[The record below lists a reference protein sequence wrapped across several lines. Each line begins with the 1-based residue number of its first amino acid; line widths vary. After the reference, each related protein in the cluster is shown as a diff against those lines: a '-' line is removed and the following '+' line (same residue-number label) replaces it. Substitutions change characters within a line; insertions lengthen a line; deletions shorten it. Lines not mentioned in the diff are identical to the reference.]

1 MGDAYMPP
9 VIGGTGLLYA
19 TYVSLGASALAA
31 FSLAAPFA
39 VSYTISLVVVAAV
52 TALEQRLLQSLI
64 GGHVSTIMYSY
75 NAQTGV
81 SRLTRRAAGIA
92 PSTRR
97 MWDMPSA
104 SAQMLAFAAAFWTAY
119 LGDED
124 NADADA
130 GEPPPLWHAKALW
143 GILALVCIYAVTR
156 HLATLEQVTLGIA
169 GGALLGA
176 QLYNLAQ
183 SFAS

>member
-39 VSYTISLVVVAAV
+39 VPYTISLVVVAAV

-81 SRLTRRAAGIA
+81 SRLVRRAAGIA

-104 SAQMLAFAAAFWTAY
+104 SAQMLAFTTAFWTAY
-119 LGDED
+119 LGDDD
-124 NADADA
+124 NADT
-130 GEPPPLWHAKALW
+130 GEPPPLWHAQALW

-169 GGALLGA
+169 GGSLLGA
-176 QLYNLAQ
+176 QLYNLAK
-183 SFAS
+183 SFTS

>member
-1 MGDAYMPP
+1 MGSAYMPP

-19 TYVSLGASALAA
+19 TYVSVGASALAA
-31 FSLAAPFA
+31 FSLAAPLA
-39 VSYTISLVVVAAV
+39 VPYTISLVAVAAI

-104 SAQMLAFAAAFWTAY
+104 SAQMLAFASAFWTAY
-119 LGDED
+119 LGDES
-124 NADADA
+124 NAVDEDD
-130 GEPPPLWHAKALW
+130 PPPVWHAQALW
-143 GILALVCIYAVTR
+143 AVLALVCIYAVTS
-156 HLATLEQVTLGIA
+156 HLVTLEQVTLGIA

-176 QLYNLAQ
+176 QLYNVAQ
-183 SFAS
+183 SVKS